1 MNWKLLAVIPM
12 LTLATAVPAYSQTNT
27 KAPNTTNPTQVT
39 QPTQPSNTT
48 KKPSATKKPTTKANQ
63 TIALRLGSQGASVK
77 VAQDFLKKQ
86 GFYTGNVNGVFDKQ
100 TRSAVI
106 KFQKSKGL
114 KADGII
120 GHRTLAAMK

>member
-12 LTLATAVPAYSQTNT
+12 LTLATAVPAYSQMTN
-27 KAPNTTNPTQVT
+27 KSPNTTNHTQVT
-39 QPTQPSNTT
+39 QPKVSAT
-48 KKPSATKKPTTKANQ
+48 KKTNVAKKPTTKANQ
-63 TIALRLGSQGASVK
+63 TIALRLGSQGQSVK

-86 GFYTGNVNGVFDKQ
+86 GLYTGNVNGVFNKE
-100 TRSAVI
+100 TRSAVM

-120 GHRTLAAMK
+120 GRRTLAAMK